1 MTTLQDHQAAANS
14 PRARLTIPSP
24 PASPHK
30 ACAPGPDH
38 FGGPPLTSYNFFQC
52 LSCSGGAQT
61 AHSTSGFVQCISS
74 LTQFHRFLL
83 LRVLAE
89 LWHSATA
96 DLCKQVQ
103 VPVMVGDKASLP
115 GAVFDHC
122 RSSKPQGP
130 AKSTEHVLLTKETV
144 HCKFWTR
151 FLLEINLAFLTRIC
165 PTEQQTKRKKYKAD
179 GNPQQKQKEI

>member
-1 MTTLQDHQAAANS
+1 MTSLQDHQAATNS

-30 ACAPGPDH
+30 ACAPGPDQLS
-38 FGGPPLTSYNFFQC
+38 GLPPTSYNFFNVF
-52 LSCSGGAQT
+52 LAQGVPKLHT
-61 AHSTSGFVQCISS
+61 IPQALQCISS
-74 LTQFHRFLL
+74 LTQFHHFLL

-103 VPVMVGDKASLP
+103 VPVMVGDKTSLP

-130 AKSTEHVLLTKETV
+130 AKSTEYVLLTKEMV
-144 HCKFWTR
+144 HCKFWTC

-165 PTEQQTKRKKYKAD
+165 PTEQQTKRKKYRAN
-179 GNPQQKQKEI
+179 GNPWRKQKEI